1 MTIYDQIN
9 DEKLQYDIN
18 REAAKIYVLQSGKT
32 GKYEYLTGEE
42 TLLSNQKKIIE
53 QTKFTYF
60 LLVKPLKNKTK
71 KLKIK
76 EKNKLIF

>member
-1 MTIYDQIN
+1 MKNYNMILIG
-9 DEKLQYDIN
+9 KLQKYMSYNQVKLVSMNI
-18 REAAKIYVLQSGKT
+18 LQVK
-32 GKYEYLTGEE
+32 LN
-42 TLLSNQKKIIE
+42 LLIV
-53 QTKFTYF
+53 

>member
-1 MTIYDQIN
+1 MIRLMMKNYNMILIG
-9 DEKLQYDIN
+9 KLQKYMSYNQVKLVSMNI
-18 REAAKIYVLQSGKT
+18 LQVK
-32 GKYEYLTGEE
+32 LN
-42 TLLSNQKKIIE
+42 LLIV
-53 QTKFTYF
+53 

>member
-1 MTIYDQIN
+1 MIRLIMKNYNMILIG
-9 DEKLQYDIN
+9 KLQKYMSYNQVKLVSMNI
-18 REAAKIYVLQSGKT
+18 LQVK
-32 GKYEYLTGEE
+32 LN
-42 TLLSNQKKIIE
+42 LLIV
-53 QTKFTYF
+53 